1 MARARLRSLARE
13 PDPVL
18 LMGRE
23 RRWRWPWAVLGLA
36 VTALVFLLL
45 SLAAISLE
53 DLAVRLGWV
62 SGGLP
67 RDAFPL
73 DPARPLSALDSVLVS
88 LPFLLA
94 PLFALW
100 AVHGVSWRRA
110 FAWSGS
116 FDWRQFWRAALA
128 YLLLGSLGVVLGYLL
143 EPHQHQFP
151 ARSPGFLLWAAL
163 ALGVVFVQT
172 LGEDVLFKGYL
183 VRVCGAVLPLRV
195 PVVAAV
201 IFVFVAGH
209 LWNDDFGRDF
219 AVNLIYFTVAELLA
233 FALLFRTQ
241 NLAACAGLHWMNNV
255 LATFAPTLPGQP
267 VFLALLIYTDPVY
280 AAGGGRLLDPLTH
293 AVGIAGFGLLLVLLL
308 WRRSPFYLPK
318 APLPEPGSGMAGTSR
333 TGATLHS

>member
-1 MARARLRSLARE
+1 
-13 PDPVL
+13 V
-18 LMGRE
+18 
-23 RRWRWPWAVLGLA
+23 V
-36 VTALVFLLL
+36 
-45 SLAAISLE
+45 
-53 DLAVRLGWV
+53 
-62 SGGLP
+62 
-67 RDAFPL
+67 
-73 DPARPLSALDSVLVS
+73 VS

-94 PLFALW
+94 PLFTLW

-110 FAWSGS
+110 FSWGRG

-128 YLLLGSLGVVLGYLL
+128 YLLLGSVGVVLGYLL
-143 EPHQHQFP
+143 EPQQHQFP
-151 ARSPGFLLWAAL
+151 ARSPGFLLWAVL

-201 IFVFVAGH
+201 IVVFVAGH

-233 FALLFRTQ
+233 FAMLFRTQ

-267 VFLALLIYTDPVY
+267 VFLALLVYTDPVY

-293 AVGIAGFGLLLVLLL
+293 AVGIAGFCLLLVLLL

-318 APLPEPGSGMAGTSR
+318 APLPEPGPAIADPANGGIPPRS
-333 TGATLHS
+333 